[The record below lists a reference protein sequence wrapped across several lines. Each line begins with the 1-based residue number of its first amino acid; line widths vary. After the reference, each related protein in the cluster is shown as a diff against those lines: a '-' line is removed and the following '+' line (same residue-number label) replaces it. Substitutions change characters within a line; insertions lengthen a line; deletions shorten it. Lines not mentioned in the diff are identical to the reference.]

1 MRKKSFLS
9 IVAVVVL
16 LGLTLTSYEGHALSE
31 YERLQNEI
39 KKVQQEQARLVR
51 EKAEAER
58 NQEILAGQIQAAEQ
72 DLNRIHSDIEAN
84 SLAMLA
90 LQVDIADQQNK
101 LFDAAEELEA
111 VKKRIEER
119 DELIR
124 ERLRMMYKKGDVDY
138 VEVLMQST
146 DFSDFL
152 DRMHYLNLVVN
163 QDQVILDQQ
172 KADKVVKEQKH
183 EEIALGLAKLEDMY
197 AEKEAYELRLIDLK
211 REREV
216 QIASMEQQVEELE
229 HISEEAERLVI
240 ELAAKEAALNKEISS
255 LRFSAGKLAYPLP
268 RAYTRTSNFGYR
280 TDPITGARGAFHSGI
295 DIAAPGGTDILASAD
310 GIVIAAQWVNGYG
323 NYVIIDH
330 GTGDKGKTIWT
341 LYAHMSKITA
351 SNGDHV
357 KAGDKIGEVGSTGRS
372 TGNHLHFEVRENQ
385 VAVDP
390 DPYLN

>member
-1 MRKKSFLS
+1 M
-9 IVAVVVL
+9 
-16 LGLTLTSYEGHALSE
+16 
-31 YERLQNEI
+31 
-39 KKVQQEQARLVR
+39 
-51 EKAEAER
+51 
-58 NQEILAGQIQAAEQ
+58 
-72 DLNRIHSDIEAN
+72 
-84 SLAMLA
+84 
-90 LQVDIADQQNK
+90 
-101 LFDAAEELEA
+101 
-111 VKKRIEER
+111 
-119 DELIR
+119 
-124 ERLRMMYKKGDVDY
+124 
-138 VEVLMQST
+138 
-146 DFSDFL
+146 
-152 DRMHYLNLVVN
+152 
-163 QDQVILDQQ
+163 
-172 KADKVVKEQKH
+172 
-183 EEIALGLAKLEDMY
+183 
-197 AEKEAYELRLIDLK
+197 
-211 REREV
+211 

>member
-39 KKVQQEQARLVR
+39 KKVQQEQARLAR

-58 NQEILAGQIQAAEQ
+58 NQKILAGQIQAAEQ